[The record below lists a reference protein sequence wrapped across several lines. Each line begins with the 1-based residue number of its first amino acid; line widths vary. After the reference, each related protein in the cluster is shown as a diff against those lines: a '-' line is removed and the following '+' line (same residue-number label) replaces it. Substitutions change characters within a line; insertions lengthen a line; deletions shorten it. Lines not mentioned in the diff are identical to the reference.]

1 MKNLSLFVTLG
12 LISLMGA
19 FTAVNAQTPTEI
31 PSENVEV
38 EQEEVLV
45 DEFGNPIIQDET
57 VEVPTDE
64 EAADAAD
71 ASDAEPTEMPAQ

>member
-1 MKNLSLFVTLG
+1 MKNLSLFATLG

-31 PSENVEV
+31 PSENLEV

-64 EAADAAD
+64 EAADAGD